1 MEFYT
6 KTTNGNTSVSTD
18 KRSIFNGIWSLMQGS
33 PENRIIELYRQALSE
48 ALLLEDSNERTQ
60 RLVHILTLALRM
72 RDIRNGGHGRRSEF
86 FTALLTILPIINDE
100 NVTKMIL
107 SLVATH
113 HGRWK
118 DLTDICDNLDK
129 PNVIPSESIVFTK
142 FVVSAKN
149 IVRDEFIVSTK
160 NIIKNL
166 FIDQIKAEVEGR
178 HELTMCSKWFPTQNG
193 NLVRAVEYG
202 RALFPHI
209 TQDLTFQGKAVTESS
224 PLNHKWHRVLKSSR
238 IYLGTLR
245 SKIPMVERFLCQDM
259 ADQIDPQKISG
270 VARQR
275 NQRALENKASL
286 RSKKGDVQ
294 RSENPRRIQC
304 ALKVAAHALS
314 AQEAF
319 KAHRKE
325 MDELRSK
332 LALCQT
338 DEQRQQ
344 LALQIQ
350 EADDKYESSAPKVHG
365 GDTVTIEA
373 LVSQYGRE
381 SGPNVMIET
390 QFQAMQTKLKALA
403 TLKVLYVL
411 DTSGS
416 MNGKPI
422 NVGTGLVALCASNAG
437 PAFRHK
443 CISFSRSPQVWDLSN
458 MNGGNPRLYD
468 YIQHFDK
475 NSIISNTNFQAT
487 VDLIAGMCRYVSDD
501 ESLDM
506 IVFLSDTQFD
516 QMVETPTRTTAGD
529 YCKHAFASINR
540 KMPLVCFWNLNGANS
555 DSPAEPSDHGIV
567 MMSGY
572 SHTMMESFAETVIAA
587 SQASLEEVKAQRAE
601 AKKAFEEK
609 RLIAIAQAN
618 EERELNTFQVMLDFC
633 EGKFSYPLRMKLAE
647 LETGLFADYN
657 FTLPEEV

>member
-1 MEFYT
+1 MEFFT
-6 KTTNGNTSVSTD
+6 KTANGNKSVDTD
-18 KRSIFNGIWSLMQGS
+18 KRSIFNGIWSLMKGS

-48 ALLLEDSNERTQ
+48 ALSLEDLNERTQ
-60 RLVHILTLALRM
+60 RVVHILTLALRM

-129 PNVIPSESIVFTK
+129 PSTFS
-142 FVVSAKN
+142 S
-149 IVRDEFIVSTK
+149 EFIVSTK
-160 NIIKNL
+160 TIIRNL

-178 HELTMCSKWFPTQNG
+178 HALTMCSKWFPTQNG

-209 TQDLTFQGKAVTESS
+209 TQDLTFQGKPVTEAS

-245 SKIPMVERFLCQDM
+245 SKIPMLERFLCQDM
-259 ADQIDPQKISG
+259 ADEIDPQKIPG

-294 RSENPRRIQC
+294 RSENPKRIQC
-304 ALKVAAHALS
+304 ALNVAAHALS

-319 KAHRKE
+319 QAHRKK
-325 MDELRSK
+325 MDELMNKMSP
-332 LALCQT
+332 CET

-350 EADDKYESSAPKVHG
+350 EADEKYESTAPKVHG

-373 LVSQYGRE
+373 LVSQYSRE

-390 QFQAMQTKLKALA
+390 QFQAMQSKLKALA
-403 TLKVLYVL
+403 TLRVLYVL

-416 MNGKPI
+416 MNGIPI

-443 CISFSRSPQVWDLSN
+443 CVSFSGSPQVWDLSN

-468 YIQHFDK
+468 YIQHFNR
-475 NSIISNTNFQAT
+475 NSIISNTNVKAT
-487 VDLIAGMCRYVSDD
+487 IDLIAEMCRNVSDV

-506 IVFLSDTQFD
+506 IVFLSDCQFD
-516 QMVETPTRTTAGD
+516 QIANTTTGITAGD
-529 YCKHAFASINR
+529 YCKQKFASINR

-572 SHTMMESFAETVIAA
+572 SHTMLESFAETVIAA
-587 SQASLEEVKAQRAE
+587 SQASLEEVKAQREA

-609 RLIAIAQAN
+609 RLIAIAKAN
-618 EERELNTFQVMLDFC
+618 EERELNTYQVMLDFC

-647 LETGLFADYN
+647 LETGLFAEYT